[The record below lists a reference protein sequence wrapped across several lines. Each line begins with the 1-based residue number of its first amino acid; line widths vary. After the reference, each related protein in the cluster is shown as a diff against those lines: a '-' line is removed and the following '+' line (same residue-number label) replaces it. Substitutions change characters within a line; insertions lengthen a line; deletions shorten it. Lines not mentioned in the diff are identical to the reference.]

1 MKYSNSISEKAIV
14 RKEKIVEAQEL
25 RIANDLLKLKLL
37 HNELRQ
43 LIRTQHL
50 SIIKEL
56 QGKK

>member
-1 MKYSNSISEKAIV
+1 MNSIDKAIV

-56 QGKK
+56 QCKK